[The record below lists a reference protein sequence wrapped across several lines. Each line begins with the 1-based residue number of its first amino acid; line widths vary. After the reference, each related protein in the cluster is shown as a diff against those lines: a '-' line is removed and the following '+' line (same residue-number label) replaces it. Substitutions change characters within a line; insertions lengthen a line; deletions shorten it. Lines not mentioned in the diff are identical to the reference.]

1 MHVNSHIIVNKQQ
14 LISDIADLIR
24 RISADIDVSYDIV
37 HDQLPGPD
45 FVLQLEAGGK
55 EPARFVVE
63 VCGDPRLAR
72 VLHAAEQARRF
83 AERSGAFAAVALPR
97 LGPKLRHALRE
108 RGVGYLSLDGQVYLR
123 GGGVLIDQRLDHAR
137 RHQPAAAPSGN
148 LFADKSSLVLRHLL
162 SVRAAPLGIRD
173 VAAQLGIS
181 PGLASRVVSRLK
193 SEGYLVEENGLNRLV
208 GRDALLADWAEFY
221 RQRGKRQ
228 RERRFY
234 LHARDVESVMHRL
247 ANAAWDDSHLPPWGL
262 SFHAGASLV
271 APFAFFSEVHV
282 LIDSVSNEAVDAF
295 AHRLGLEPVRHEANV
310 IVVHPYY
317 QESWFFGLREI
328 EGLPVV
334 SDVQLY
340 LDLSAYPRRGAEQA
354 ERIRERILALEHAE
368 ADS

>member
-1 MHVNSHIIVNKQQ
+1 MHVNSYIIVNTRQ
-14 LISDIADLIR
+14 LISDITNLIR
-24 RISADIDVSYDIV
+24 RVSAHAGAGYDLRNAPP
-37 HDQLPGPD
+37 HGPD
-45 FVLQLEAGGK
+45 LVLRLEAGGS
-55 EPARFVVE
+55 EPVRFAIE
-63 VCGDPRLAR
+63 VCADPRLAR

-123 GGGVLIDQRLDHAR
+123 GGGVLIDRRLDDQR
-137 RHQPAAAPSGN
+137 RHQSAAAPSGN
-148 LFADKSSLVLRHLL
+148 LFADKSSLFLRHLL

-181 PGLASRVVSRLK
+181 PGLASRVASRMK
-193 SEGYLVEENGLNRLV
+193 NEGYLVEDDGLSRLV

-221 RQRGKRQ
+221 RRRAKRQ

-234 LHARDVESVMHRL
+234 LHARDAESVMHRL
-247 ANAAWDDSHLPPWGL
+247 ANAAWDDPHVPPWGL

-282 LIDSVSNEAVDAF
+282 LIEAVSNEAVDAF
-295 AHRLGLEPVRHEANV
+295 VHRFGLEPARREANV

-317 QESWFFGLREI
+317 QESWSYGLREI
-328 EGLPVV
+328 GGLPVV

-340 LDLSAYPRRGAEQA
+340 LDLTAYPRRGAEQA
-354 ERIRERILALEHAE
+354 ERIRERILALEDAE
-368 ADS
+368 APS

>member
-1 MHVNSHIIVNKQQ
+1 VHVNSHIIVNKQQ
-14 LISDIADLIR
+14 LISGIVELIR
-24 RISADIDVSYDIV
+24 RISADIDISYDIA
-37 HDQLPGPD
+37 HDPPPGPD
-45 FVLQLEAGGK
+45 LILRLEAGGK
-55 EPARFVVE
+55 EPARFLVE
-63 VCGDPRLAR
+63 VCADPRLAR

-108 RGVGYLSLDGQVYLR
+108 RGVGYLSLDGQLYLR
-123 GGGVLIDQRLDHAR
+123 GGGVLIDHRLDDPR
-137 RHQPAAAPSGN
+137 RHQSAAAPNGN
-148 LFADKSSLVLRHLL
+148 LFADKSSLLLRHLL

-181 PGLASRVVSRLK
+181 PGLASRVVSKLR
-193 SEGYLVEENGLNRLV
+193 SEGYLVKDDGLSRLV

-221 RQRGKRQ
+221 RRRANRQ

-234 LHARDVESVMHRL
+234 LHARDAESVMHRL
-247 ANAAWDDSHLPPWGL
+247 ADAAGDDPHAPPWGL

-295 AHRLGLEPVRHEANV
+295 AHRFGLEPVRHEANV
-310 IVVHPYY
+310 IVAHPYY
-317 QESWFFGLREI
+317 QESWSYGLREI
-328 EGLPVV
+328 GGLPVV

-340 LDLSAYPRRGAEQA
+340 LDLSGYPRRGAEQA
-354 ERIRERILALEHAE
+354 NRIRERILALEDAE
-368 ADS
+368 AGS